1 MIFQKSHMSDHHIE
15 GVRYLELCERGPL
28 KMRKRVVTLYSG
40 KEGDEPSLQKS
51 PPGNGRPNKKLE
63 SSAQIEE
70 VARGMFASM
79 CSGLDGEVI
88 TEENIHEAVQNLAD
102 DSINPTQ
109 SLARTPEYALSSGDI
124 KSSIKK
130 LLQSILKG
138 TNSREVGLWACRLI

>member
-1 MIFQKSHMSDHHIE
+1 MIFQKSHMTE
-15 GVRYLELCERGPL
+15 GVRYLPRE

-40 KEGDEPSLQKS
+40 KEGDEPSLEKS
-51 PPGNGRPNKKLE
+51 PPPGNGRPNKKLE

-79 CSGLDGEVI
+79 CSGLDSEVI
-88 TEENIHEAVQNLAD
+88 TEENIHKAVQNLAD
-102 DSINPTQ
+102 NSINPTHSVVRIQ
-109 SLARTPEYALSSGDI
+109 EYARFSRDI

-138 TNSREVGLWACRLI
+138 TNGGEVGLWACGLVA